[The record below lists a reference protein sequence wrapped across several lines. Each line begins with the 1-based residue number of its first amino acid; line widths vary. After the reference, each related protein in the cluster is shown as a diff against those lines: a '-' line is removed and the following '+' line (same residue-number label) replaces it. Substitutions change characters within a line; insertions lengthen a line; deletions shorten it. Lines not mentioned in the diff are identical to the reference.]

1 MMTPTLTLGSAAGGL
16 SRTAALRF
24 VLHLLSLMVFRASCD
39 FFGWRISP
47 LFGVYGVD
55 AKGVPFS
62 NLHWL
67 SLLVVLLVGLVYAS
81 YVSRK
86 MDLYDTG
93 LALLFLASYVPVTAV
108 WWISEEAGSYV
119 LFVSI
124 FWALVLAL
132 TPAVRRPPAPV
143 GEPGRV
149 QERISLIYVAA
160 LLVMGAAI
168 LARFGLPTDFGFE
181 TAYVRR
187 SEYAAWLPAGPIIY
201 VFSWSVYVFCVYLL
215 FVSRPI
221 LHKIIAVA
229 FIALIFAASGDKIY
243 ALIVPVLMFAQVVA
257 RRGIWLAVPLL
268 ASIGV
273 ITSAAYFQAG
283 GLWIPSLV
291 QRLLFLPA
299 AIGFN
304 HIERFQEHL
313 LYSYS
318 FLSWAFKY
326 DYHLIPSLLI
336 GEEFYGNNDNATAN
350 FTVDAFVNIG
360 WFGLPLLTF
369 FFVWLR
375 QVLAPGPHLIV
386 VIPLF
391 VQLLDTPLPTALLT
405 GGGILMI
412 ATAYIVSSSQRPA
425 KGRH

>member
-1 MMTPTLTLGSAAGGL
+1 MMTPTPDIGCAAGRQGG
-16 SRTAALRF
+16 TAPLRF
-24 VLHLLSLMVFRASCD
+24 VLHLLSLLLYRLSCD
-39 FFGWRISP
+39 FFGWQISP

-62 NLHWL
+62 ALHWL
-67 SLLVVLLVGLVYAS
+67 SLLVVLLVGLVYVS
-81 YVSRK
+81 YVSRR

-108 WWISEEAGSYV
+108 WWISEGAGSYMA
-119 LFVSI
+119 FVSI
-124 FWALVLAL
+124 FWALVLML
-132 TPAVRRPPAPV
+132 TPAMRRPPAPV
-143 GEPGRV
+143 GEPGLA
-149 QERISLIYVAA
+149 QERISLIYVTA
-160 LLVMGAAI
+160 LLVMGGAI
-168 LARFGLPTDFGFE
+168 LARFGLPADFGFE
-181 TAYVRR
+181 TVYVRR
-187 SEYAAWLPAGPIIY
+187 SEFVEWLPTGPIVY
-201 VFSWSVYVFCVYLL
+201 VFSWSVYVFCIYLL
-215 FVSRPI
+215 FVSRPV
-221 LHKIIAVA
+221 LHKIVAVT

-243 ALIVPVLMFAQVVA
+243 VLIVPVLMFAHVVA

-268 ASIGV
+268 GALGV
-273 ITSAAYFQAG
+273 IASAAYFYAG

-299 AIGFN
+299 AIGFH

-326 DYHLIPSLLI
+326 DYHLIPSLLV

-350 FTVDAFVNIG
+350 FAVDAYVNIG
-360 WFGLPLLTF
+360 WIALPLLTL

-375 QVLAPGPHLIV
+375 KMLAPGPHLIV

-412 ATAYIVSSSQRPA
+412 AAAYIVSRSQRTA
-425 KGRH
+425 KGCY

>member
-1 MMTPTLTLGSAAGGL
+1 MMTSTLAIGSAAGGQ

-24 VLHLLSLMVFRASCD
+24 VLHLLSLLVYRSSCD

-55 AKGVPFS
+55 ARGVPFS

-81 YVSRK
+81 YASRR

-119 LFVSI
+119 LFVSF
-124 FWALVLAL
+124 FWALVLTL

-187 SEYAAWLPAGPIIY
+187 SEFAAWLPAGPIVY
-201 VFSWSVYVFCVYLL
+201 VFSWSVYVFCVHLL
-215 FVSRPI
+215 FVSRLI
-221 LHKIIAVA
+221 LHKIIAVT

-243 ALIVPVLMFAQVVA
+243 VLIVPVLAFAHVVA
-257 RRGIWLAVPLL
+257 RRGIWLVVPLL
-268 ASIGV
+268 FAIGV
-273 ITSAAYFQAG
+273 IASAAFFEAG
-283 GLWIPSLV
+283 DWIPSLV

-299 AIGFN
+299 AIGFS
-304 HIERFQEHL
+304 HIERFPEHL

-318 FLSWAFKY
+318 FLSWVFKY
-326 DYHLIPSLLI
+326 DYHLIPSLLV

-350 FTVDAFVNIG
+350 FAVDAYVNIG
-360 WFGLPLLTF
+360 WLGLPLLIF

-375 QVLAPGPHLIV
+375 QVLAPGPHLII
-386 VIPLF
+386 VIPLLI
-391 VQLLDTPLPTALLT
+391 QLLDTPLPTVLLT

-412 ATAYIVSSSQRPA
+412 ATAYIVSSSQRTA
-425 KGRH
+425 KGRY